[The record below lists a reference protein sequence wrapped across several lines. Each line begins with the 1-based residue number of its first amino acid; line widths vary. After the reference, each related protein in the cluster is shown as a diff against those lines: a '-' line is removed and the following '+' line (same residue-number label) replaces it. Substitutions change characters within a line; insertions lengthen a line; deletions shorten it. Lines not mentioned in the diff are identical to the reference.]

1 MADYGWPTTFDKSV
15 TASEPTSDPS
25 VTTEA
30 TPLVS
35 VVVPTYNRVDRL
47 RRVLQAFADQTV
59 GVDTF
64 ELIVISDG
72 STDGTDEYLA
82 SNELPLPVTVLTQ
95 INSGP
100 AAARNRGLEVARAEI
115 VLFVD
120 DDVIPASTLIA
131 EHLAAQSQRS
141 DTVVIG
147 PMLTPDDHPLSPWV
161 GWEQR
166 MLYKQYHDMQTGR
179 YSATA
184 RQFYT
189 GNASVPRRHLIA
201 CNGFDETFR
210 RAEDVELAFRLDDAG
225 VKFHFQPEAR
235 GFHYAERGFESWCDI
250 AHTYGRN
257 DVIFARQEGREWL
270 PPFIVRA
277 FLEHHLL
284 VKILTRTSIRW
295 PRVGRAVV
303 SSLQRLV
310 RFEADRPRQI
320 ASWPALSIIYS
331 VRYHQGVA
339 DELADSLDS
348 AAAFKDL
355 LRSKTVPR

>member
-1 MADYGWPTTFDKSV
+1 M
-15 TASEPTSDPS
+15 TASQPTSDPS
-25 VTTEA
+25 VA
-30 TPLVS
+30 IGPMPLVS

-47 RRVLQAFADQTV
+47 RSVLQAFADQTV

-72 STDGTDEYLA
+72 STDGTDEYLTG
-82 SNELPLPVTVLTQ
+82 NELPLRVTVLTQ

-100 AAARNRGLEVARAEI
+100 GAARNRGLEVSRAEI
-115 VLFVD
+115 VLFID

-131 EHLAAQSQRS
+131 EHLAAQSELS

-147 PMLTPDDHPLSPWV
+147 PMLTPDDHPMSPWV
-161 GWEQR
+161 DWEQR
-166 MLYKQYHDMQTGR
+166 MLYKQYDAMRTGV

-189 GNASVPRRHLIA
+189 GNASIPRRHLIA

-225 VKFHFQPEAR
+225 VKFHFHPEAR

-257 DVIFARQEGREWL
+257 DVIFARQDGREWL
-270 PPFIVRA
+270 PPFMVWA
-277 FLEHHLL
+277 FSKHHLV
-284 VKILTRTSIRW
+284 VKVLTRTSIRW

-310 RFEADRPRQI
+310 RFEASRPRQI
-320 ASWPALSIIYS
+320 ASLPALSVIYS

-339 DELADSLDS
+339 DELAGSLDS
-348 AAAFKDL
+348 ATAFREL
-355 LRSKTVPR
+355 LRSKTVPCAERT